1 MKKKLFFLGIVAAS
15 ALWAGG
21 IQVELDATKI
31 GMEDTVDV
39 TLVAEGVEG
48 APQIKTGD
56 FEIRTSSQSSQIAI
70 VNGSVS
76 KKNIFSFSLGPTHT
90 GKLSFQIILGD
101 QVKGPYEVEVV
112 DGKAKPQVPAQKKYG
127 DDSFDRS
134 PWSDM
139 APPRQ
144 NFAEDEA
151 LVRNEPVKTSVRL
164 GEPVVVNTV
173 LYTRVGISSIGLV
186 RDDEAKGL
194 TFENIPDFD
203 RTPHQVQLGDKTYQ
217 TQVIRSRLV
226 IPGLIGKHDIKGGVL
241 RVEKAGGFWGGPAR
255 NIAIPEV
262 SLQALPFPEKG
273 KPLSFRNA
281 VGEFQIRMT
290 ADSASVRTHDPVMVR
305 IEVSGAGNFKMLILP
320 QVPVEHPDLTVK
332 RASLRESYKLN
343 QASYR
348 GNIVAEYFVIPKKDG
363 TYKIPDLEWSYFS
376 PDRSDYVTLRAPG
389 FSFRA
394 EGSGVSTNRSSEP
407 AGAASYEKRVV
418 NEDLLFI
425 KTPSHENWD
434 AAADLLTSPWSL
446 TAHAVGLLL
455 FGLGFFSR
463 RIRFA
468 KDGEKETPLGRALRA
483 LREARTEPSLD
494 GFYEKI
500 EKALQGYVE
509 EKFDVPGGLSLAEIK
524 KALADS
530 VDRHPGL
537 AEILGRV
544 KQCQTARYAP
554 DRSTEIPRHWVG
566 ENENLLTLLDR
577 ELSMKEERPG

>member
-1 MKKKLFFLGIVAAS
+1 MKKKVFVTALVVAAWLS
-15 ALWAGG
+15 AAGV
-21 IQVELDATKI
+21 QVELDATKI
-31 GMEDTVDV
+31 GSEDTVDV
-39 TLVAEGVEG
+39 TLVVEGIDG
-48 APQIKTGD
+48 APQVKTGD

-76 KKNIFSFSLGPTHT
+76 KKNVYSFSLGPTHT
-90 GKLSFQIILGD
+90 GKLSFQIIVGD
-101 QVKGPYEVEVV
+101 QIKGPYEVEVV
-112 DGKAKPQVPAQKKYG
+112 DGKAKPQVPSQKKYG

-173 LYTRVGISSIGLV
+173 LYTRVPISSIGLV
-186 RDDEAKGL
+186 RDDEAKGI
-194 TFENIPDFD
+194 TFENISDFD
-203 RTPHQVQLGDKTYQ
+203 RTPHQVQLGEKTYQ
-217 TQVIRSRLV
+217 AQVIRSRLV
-226 IPGLIGKHDIKGGVL
+226 IPGLIGKHDIRGGVL

-273 KPLSFRNA
+273 KPVSFRNA
-281 VGEFQIRMT
+281 VGEFQILMT

-305 IEVSGAGNFKMLILP
+305 IEVSGSGNFKMLILP
-320 QVPVEHPDLTVK
+320 QVPVEHQDLTVK

-343 QASYR
+343 GATYA
-348 GNIVAEYFVIPKKDG
+348 GKITAEYFLIPKKDG
-363 TYKIPDLEWSYFS
+363 TYKVPDLEWSYFS
-376 PDRSDYVTLRAPG
+376 PEKSDYVTLRAPG

-394 EGSGVSTNRSSEP
+394 DGGAASTNRSSEP
-407 AGAASYEKRVV
+407 AGVASYEKLVV

-425 KTPSHENWD
+425 KTPDRENWD
-434 AAADLLTSPWSL
+434 SAVDLLMSPWSL
-446 TAHAVGLLL
+446 AAHATGLLL

-468 KDGEKETPLGRALRA
+468 KGGVEETVLGRAVRA
-483 LREARTEPSLD
+483 LRVARTEPGLD

-500 EKALQGYVE
+500 ESALQNYVV
-509 EKFDVPGGLSLAEIK
+509 EKFGLSGGLSLAEMK
-524 KALADS
+524 TALAETM
-530 VDRHPGL
+530 DRHPGL

-554 DRSTEIPRHWVG
+554 DRSTEIPRHWVD

-577 ELSMKEERPG
+577 ELSLKEDRPG